1 MEYKKSNYNLFVPY
15 QNDEFIVFNAHSGSI
30 GKFDLNTYNR
40 FNNDSLTQDEIV
52 TLKNKGILI
61 DPDRNELD
69 EINQD
74 RISSIYKE
82 SIKDFRIWPTSAC
95 NARCAYCFEKG
106 IKFET
111 MTKDTADQTI
121 KFIDAMLNNN
131 DELHIEWF
139 GGEPTLNP
147 ELIDYITKKI
157 DDICRIKNVK
167 VIYSMISNGSLINET
182 NIDKIKNDW
191 HLQRIQ
197 ITLDGYMEDYDHIK
211 DYVDKTKYNFNTVI
225 QAIHLLADHNINV
238 GIRMNY
244 NVDNRATLKKLIPFL
259 GQEFSGYK
267 NIRGYL
273 YPVWSSLIQDTN
285 SFKSE
290 CVVDYE
296 YLELLQLL
304 VANKL
309 NDIKNVCRLGY
320 RKSQCHACHING
332 FAVFPDG
339 SLGKCDETFTQKIGN
354 IWDGVTDQNLYSYW
368 TKKHIAKECESCQY
382 MPLCQGGCAS
392 SVFTG
397 ISQCYVH
404 KDILNDM
411 LIWYISYLD
420 EKLAKKLASH
430 N

>member
-1 MEYKKSNYNLFVPY
+1 
-15 QNDEFIVFNAHSGSI
+15 
-30 GKFDLNTYNR
+30 
-40 FNNDSLTQDEIV
+40 
-52 TLKNKGILI
+52 
-61 DPDRNELD
+61 
-69 EINQD
+69 
-74 RISSIYKE
+74 
-82 SIKDFRIWPTSAC
+82 
-95 NARCAYCFEKG
+95 
-106 IKFET
+106 
-111 MTKDTADQTI
+111 
-121 KFIDAMLNNN
+121 
-131 DELHIEWF
+131 
-139 GGEPTLNP
+139 
-147 ELIDYITKKI
+147 
-157 DDICRIKNVK
+157 
-167 VIYSMISNGSLINET
+167 MISNGSLINET

-197 ITLDGYMEDYDHIK
+197 ITLDGYMEDYNRIK

-225 QAIHLLADHNINV
+225 QAIHLLADHDISV

-244 NVDNRATLKKLIPFL
+244 NVDNRNTLRKLIPFL

-273 YPVWSSLIQDTN
+273 YPVWSSLIQDKN

-290 CVVDYE
+290 CNVDDE

-309 NDIKNVCRLGY
+309 NDIKSVCRLGY

-404 KDILNDM
+404 KDILKDM